1 MLWKCNIN
9 RVDNFGATHASIWVG
24 ATVKIQVS
32 RIFKADRAMR
42 RTLLEHSMA
51 ICNNENFSLSLSVQ
65 LCKKQHFDRSLDYMV
80 NLCQSN
86 VTPKSLCSYISPPL
100 RFPYDP
106 CQHTLRTG
114 STNDH
119 QSVSFGSW
127 CCNGAVNFN
136 EIWHRLSSPVHFSM
150 WLISRWSITYINVR
164 STV

>member
-9 RVDNFGATHASIWVG
+9 RVYTFGALRASIWVG

-32 RIFKADRAMR
+32 RPFKADRAMR
-42 RTLLEHSMA
+42 LTLLQHSMA
-51 ICNNENFSLSLSVQ
+51 ICNNENFLLSPSVQ
-65 LCKKQHFDRSLDYMV
+65 LCEKQHFDECLDYMV

-86 VTPKSLCSYISPPL
+86 VTPKSLCSYILPPL
-100 RFPYDP
+100 RFAYDP

-114 STNDH
+114 STNDY

-136 EIWHRLSSPVHFSM
+136 QIWPRLSSLVRFSM

>member
-9 RVDNFGATHASIWVG
+9 RVDTFGAMHASIWVG
-24 ATVKIQVS
+24 ATVQIQVS
-32 RIFKADRAMR
+32 RPFKAMR
-42 RTLLEHSMA
+42 LTLLEHSMA

-65 LCKKQHFDRSLDYMV
+65 LCRKQHFDWSLSMNMV

-86 VTPKSLCSYISPPL
+86 VTPKSLCSYIASPL
-100 RFPYDP
+100 RFAYDP

-114 STNDH
+114 STIDH

-127 CCNGAVNFN
+127 CSNGAVNFN
-136 EIWHRLSSPVHFSM
+136 EIWHRLSSPVRFSM
-150 WLISRWSITYINVR
+150 WLISRCSITYINVR